1 MINILRSFLFDKTST
16 TISEVELEQLNQ
28 HDIPDLHNSCESF
41 YSCHSVMDVPQENK
55 TFPTEEQIRP
65 ADSLLNRNYNMNGER
80 RKMNANNDDHHHHHH
95 HHEVVINSD
104 HNHSKAS
111 IMQIDRSK
119 YIYHDGEFL
128 PIDYIL
134 VYTRYHSSHF
144 RRSHKFRR
152 QHDQYRQYFQDRLR
166 RLGFIVVEERLT
178 DEENDL
184 LNLRQ
189 AEASPDVHD
198 NNNNN
203 NDESNHVWVRGFS
216 TLQRHVSIR
225 LQNISS
231 HLKKD
236 TNENNNNNTNG
247 TQIDKIDEE
256 ETVQLNNAI
265 DNIRY
270 ENESKVC

>member
-1 MINILRSFLFDKTST
+1 NKNNFD
-16 TISEVELEQLNQ
+16 Q
-28 HDIPDLHNSCESF
+28 
-41 YSCHSVMDVPQENK
+41 
-55 TFPTEEQIRP
+55 
-65 ADSLLNRNYNMNGER
+65 YNFVGER
-80 RKMNANNDDHHHHHH
+80 RKMNANNDDHH

-144 RRSHKFRR
+144 RRSHKFRC

-166 RLGFIVVEERLT
+166 RLSFIVVEERLT

-189 AEASPDVHD
+189 AEASPDIND
-198 NNNNN
+198 NNN
-203 NDESNHVWVRGFS
+203 NDEINHVLARSFS
-216 TLQRHVSIR
+216 TLPR
-225 LQNISS
+225 
-231 HLKKD
+231 
-236 TNENNNNNTNG
+236 
-247 TQIDKIDEE
+247 
-256 ETVQLNNAI
+256 
-265 DNIRY
+265 
-270 ENESKVC
+270 